1 MTESAFPP
9 RLSCDCHVHIVGPK
23 SVFPLG
29 AQRSY
34 TPMDAT
40 ADDLA
45 AMLRRTGA
53 ERAVIVQPS
62 IYGHDN
68 GCLIHALDVLGDSA
82 RGVAVVGDDCPASE
96 SDRLHKAGVRGLR
109 VNLISSGRADIAD
122 ARARLLAAV
131 SRCER
136 NGWHVQLFAEPS
148 LLVALAD
155 VVGQLDTTVVLDH
168 FAMVKVEDGAVP
180 AAIRKLQE
188 TGRVFVK
195 LSAPYRVAD
204 RIDHPDVRRLALA
217 FAAVPHS
224 VVWGSDWPHTPPH
237 NSSAAASSEEVP
249 YRDIPTKQLLD
260 AVAEWFPDPAMQKR
274 VLVDNPARL
283 YDWPAG

>member
-122 ARARLLAAV
+122 GNTGQGQAVVDLLEHGRGLITPCPPAKLHRMDAGRDGDRREGG
-131 SRCER
+131 RCVDCK
-136 NGWHVQLFAEPS
+136 N
-148 LLVALAD
+148 
-155 VVGQLDTTVVLDH
+155 
-168 FAMVKVEDGAVP
+168 
-180 AAIRKLQE
+180 
-188 TGRVFVK
+188 
-195 LSAPYRVAD
+195 
-204 RIDHPDVRRLALA
+204 RLAV
-217 FAAVPHS
+217 F
-224 VVWGSDWPHTPPH
+224 
-237 NSSAAASSEEVP
+237 
-249 YRDIPTKQLLD
+249 LLT
-260 AVAEWFPDPAMQKR
+260 FH
-274 VLVDNPARL
+274 LVSM
-283 YDWPAG
+283 